1 MLYCMVKIASILS
14 HLELSMQERLR
25 VSFLVWCTLVATSK
39 MEHGHTKTFA
49 WKSIP
54 RYTPCHSKG
63 LRTAMGRWEPSKA
76 SLKIPT
82 AQCFPWCLPAG
93 VAHSSLD
100 SLQDT
105 ICSLCLALS
114 NFSTSNKTFHDSVV
128 TNQIFSCINGQLP
141 LQNFPAKLKSYILWK
156 IKAN

>member
-1 MLYCMVKIASILS
+1 MVIIASILL

-25 VSFLVWCTLVATSK
+25 VSFLVWGTLVGTSK
-39 MEHGHTKTFA
+39 REHGHTKTFG
-49 WKSIP
+49 WRSIP
-54 RYTPCHSKG
+54 RYTPCHSEG
-63 LRTAMGRWEPSKA
+63 LTTALGRWEPSKA
-76 SLKIPT
+76 PVKIPT
-82 AQCFPWCLPAG
+82 AQSLLWCLPAG

-105 ICSLCLALS
+105 THSLSLALS

-128 TNQIFSCINGQLP
+128 TNQILSCINGQQA